1 MSESLNDQY
10 IADTFTGLLHS
21 DGSLVTTGQS
31 PIFDGN
37 GTQSALSLGKTGNGA
52 SVSGVLSVDN
62 ATETNSLKVASV
74 TYPINNATVNDLVFA
89 NTAEQLAFISYKN
102 FIAALGGFNGNGTY
116 TAPTI
121 TFQNGVITDIE
132 SAAAVTAHGIRT
144 FTNVGSGSWKV
155 PSGVTSVK
163 FYVTGGGASGGFSC
177 GGAGATV
184 IGYLPVTSGQVI
196 GYVVGQGGVA
206 PTYNGTQSSISLN
219 GDTLVTANGGRTG
232 VFAHD
237 GTSAAQGK
245 LTSDGENIIGN
256 NRILIRG
263 GHGEVDTDEAQEDS
277 IGGSSFWGTAPAYGG
292 ASGATEYGPY
302 GPGGNGVVIFE
313 W

>member
-163 FYVTGGGASGGFSC
+163 FYVTGGGAAGGSTC

-184 IGYLPVTSGQVI
+184 IGYLPVVPRQVI
-196 GYVVGQGGVA
+196 GYVVGQGGQ
-206 PTYNGTQSSISLN
+206 TTNQSGTQSSISLD
-219 GDTLVTANGGRTG
+219 GDTLVTANGGETG
-232 VFAHD
+232 YK
-237 GTSAAQGK
+237 GGAQAN
-245 LTSDGENIIGN
+245 LTTAGESIIGN
-256 NRILIRG
+256 NRIIVRG
-263 GHGEVDTDEAQEDS
+263 GHGDIDTDD
-277 IGGSSFWGTAPAYGG
+277 GGDEESLGGASFWGTAPAYGG
-292 ASGATEYGPY
+292 GSGAHADSAVGD
-302 GPGGNGVVIFE
+302 GGDGVVIFE